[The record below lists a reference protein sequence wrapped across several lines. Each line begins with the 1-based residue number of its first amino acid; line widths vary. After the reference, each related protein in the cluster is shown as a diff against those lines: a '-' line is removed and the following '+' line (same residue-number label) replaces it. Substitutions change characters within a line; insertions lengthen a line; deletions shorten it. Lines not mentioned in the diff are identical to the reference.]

1 MKMNSRRSD
10 FSTPCQWSRPA
21 LGPLGVA
28 ARGRAGSII
37 STVIL
42 SASAMHLRIRT
53 RRLRCCRSRDLM
65 DSLRRFLIVFLAFL
79 ASASVVR
86 STVAAQAFLIAD
98 AQTGYILEE
107 QESRKKLQVGSL
119 TKIATACVVLDWS
132 ERKSGDLNG
141 AVTIPPEAFQGT
153 TENNVGFQP
162 GDTISLRDL
171 LYAALVQSDNIAA
184 YTLAYNVGSR
194 LEAVEAGAKFTPAD
208 KFVAQMNALAKQ
220 LKMERTRFVNP
231 HGIDWKVK
239 PLPYS
244 TAEDMARLSKYAMNK
259 PSFRFYVS
267 QKQRQISFNRQGQQL
282 NYVLRNTN
290 ELLGQN
296 GIDGV
301 KTGRSSRAGD
311 CLILHAN
318 REPEVV
324 RNGQME
330 TVYQR
335 HVIVV
340 LLGSTNRF
348 GEGAALMQ
356 KGWQLYDQW
365 AAAGRMAD
373 PKKLL

>member
-1 MKMNSRRSD
+1 
-10 FSTPCQWSRPA
+10 
-21 LGPLGVA
+21 
-28 ARGRAGSII
+28 
-37 STVIL
+37 
-42 SASAMHLRIRT
+42 MH
-53 RRLRCCRSRDLM
+53 
-65 DSLRRFLIVFLAFL
+65 SLRRFVIVFLAFL
-79 ASASVVR
+79 MSASLVR
-86 STVAAQAFLIAD
+86 SVEAAQAYLIAD

-107 QESRKKLQVGSL
+107 QKSKDKLQVGSL

-141 AVTIPPEAFQGT
+141 AVAIPPQAFQGT

-162 GDTISLRDL
+162 GDTVSLRDL

-184 YTLAYNVGSR
+184 YTLAYHVGSQ
-194 LEAVEAGAKFTPAD
+194 LDAVEGGAKLSPAD
-208 KFVAQMNALAKQ
+208 RFVAQMNALAKQ

-244 TAEDMARLSKYAMNK
+244 TAEDMARLTRYAMNK

-267 QKQRQISFNRQGQQL
+267 QKERQISFNRQGQQL
-282 NYVLRNTN
+282 SYVLRNTN

-311 CLILHAN
+311 CLILYAN
-318 REPEVV
+318 RESEVV

-330 TVYQR
+330 TVYPR
-335 HVIVV
+335 HIMVV

-348 GEGAALMQ
+348 GEGASLMQ
-356 KGWQLYDQW
+356 HGWQLYDQW

-373 PKKLL
+373 PKKIL